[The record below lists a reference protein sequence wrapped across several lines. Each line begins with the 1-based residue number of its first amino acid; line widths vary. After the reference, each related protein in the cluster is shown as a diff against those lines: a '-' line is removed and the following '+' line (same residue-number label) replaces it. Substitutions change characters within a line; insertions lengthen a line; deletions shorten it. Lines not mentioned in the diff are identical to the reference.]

1 MPSRLRL
8 QAGTE
13 RVCRNTCGGT
23 RSAAIGCHSAGR
35 GIEQLCRRQLHSTA
49 SADIPHDTPE
59 AVPPMNFRQNT
70 KLDVWHRM
78 PPTKFLLGR
87 KRVEQ
92 LVDQAVAGWPTNTLA
107 GCEDT
112 QEISTVGAS
121 YAHQLAREQFGSVMV
136 LLFIGLVT
144 ALVQVLLEWWLL
156 KPANRI
162 EFAWWQ
168 EEMR

>member
-1 MPSRLRL
+1 
-8 QAGTE
+8 
-13 RVCRNTCGGT
+13 
-23 RSAAIGCHSAGR
+23 
-35 GIEQLCRRQLHSTA
+35 
-49 SADIPHDTPE
+49 
-59 AVPPMNFRQNT
+59 MNFRQNT

-92 LVDQAVAGWPTNTLA
+92 LVDQAVAGWPTDSFSHCKDSDETAVLA
-107 GCEDT
+107 D
-112 QEISTVGAS
+112 A
-121 YAHQLAREQFGSVMV
+121 YAQRLARDQFGSVMV

-156 KPANRI
+156 SPSYRI
-162 EFAWWQ
+162 QFSWWQ